1 MTSIFVL
8 FTIGRHFLVY
18 WPEEDCYSEVP
29 QSKVVGEPTDT
40 IQVKER
46 GKIYVGQ
53 LKGVGTKE
61 QSQQKLNSILGESSQ
76 PSDSA
81 RTNTVG
87 NQPGKRYTLVNLCDI
102 QAVIYIHV

>member
-46 GKIYVGQ
+46 GKICVGQ
-53 LKGVGTKE
+53 LKGVGSKE
-61 QSQQKLNSILGESSQ
+61 QVQQKLNSILGESSQ
-76 PSDSA
+76 P
-81 RTNTVG
+81 TVTRPEPTQSETSQEKG
-87 NQPGKRYTLVNLCDI
+87 TPYYK
-102 QAVIYIHV
+102 